1 MTRPEYPGT
10 PIILWF
16 YAVLFALVLGTS
28 HYLGGPDDIESAA
41 NTEAS
46 LNDALTQAQAERPDL
61 WTPEQVQRGRVA
73 AGVVAQ
79 YKGDH

>member
-46 LNDALTQAQAERPDL
+46 LNDALTQAQADRPDL
-61 WTPEQVQRGRVA
+61 WNDERVARGRIA
-73 AGVVAQ
+73 AGLVSQGVQ
-79 YKGDH
+79 P

>member
-61 WTPEQVQRGRVA
+61 WTAETKERARVA
-73 AGVVAQ
+73 ARLVSQGVQ
-79 YKGDH
+79 P

>member
-46 LNDALTQAQAERPDL
+46 LNDALTQAQADRPD
-61 WTPEQVQRGRVA
+61 ERVARGRVA
-73 AGVVAQ
+73 AGLVAR
-79 YKGDH
+79 GVAP